1 MPQPAPLRKLVTC
14 LFTSLVNIVSISLLF
29 GCAGGGSS
37 TPPPPPPNPA
47 PTITSISP
55 SSLTEGATATTVTVN
70 GTGFIQSSTVLW
82 NQSARPTTYVSSSE
96 LQAAIPVTDLAVA
109 GTAQIVVS
117 NPSPGGGASGAATLT
132 INNPIPQVTSISPNT
147 VTLMSS
153 GTVVTLTGSGFVSNS
168 SVMINGIA
176 HASNYVNASQIQ
188 LTLQPGDVATVG
200 AIQISV
206 VNPAPGGGAA
216 TPNALNVVNPAP
228 AINSLNPAS
237 ITQGST
243 PSTLTITGTG
253 FLISSVVQF
262 NTGAHASNYVNST
275 TITVPLTANDL
286 ATPATIQITVV
297 NGSPG
302 GGASAPFALNIANY
316 SVPALTGIT
325 PATIFVNFPDTP
337 ASIQGSGFSASST
350 VYVNGNSLTITGWD
364 AADVYFTLPAADLT
378 SVGTLSFTVSNPG
391 TQSSNAVTIDVLPN
405 PAPVLTGIASS
416 SAAVGGPAFT
426 INVSGSNFVPSSVVQ
441 WNGSPRATTYINS
454 NQLTAM
460 ITATDIQSP
469 GNFSVTILNPV
480 PGGGLSSPAIF
491 TTYIGLS
498 ANDLVY
504 NPVTLLLYASVP
516 SAGGPSLGNSIV
528 PIDPFT
534 GGIGTPIFVG
544 SEPNKMALSS
554 DGTVIWVSLD
564 GADAVREVNLT
575 TQSAGLQFSLG
586 GGTGVYNPP
595 VKAQALAVLP
605 GSPQTIAVSTPIA
618 YIYSSTV
625 VIYDSGVARPNGQTS
640 NINCCSGVVGL
651 AFDSTGTKLYEAG
664 SGYGLAQVG
673 SSGISS
679 ASELNANVNT
689 NDLDV
694 DNGRAYLTNG
704 DVLDANTG
712 LQLGV
717 FSVAPSQNANGP
729 VVADSVLGKG
739 FVLVNPNFGSNYQIN
754 AYDLSTFV
762 LNGSLPVGGVNSF
775 YRSPTSLRRW
785 GQDGLAFTTGS
796 QVYILRSPVVRD
808 LSTSLADLSVTSSV
822 PASVATGTNL
832 TYQLTIANAGPVAA
846 TPATLI
852 DNIHDG
858 ASLQSVVPS
867 QGNCGGA
874 AVIYCNLGSLNS
886 GKSATVQITITPL
899 SPGPLTNTASV
910 SAPQGDPNPANN
922 TVVSTT
928 NATGSVYSAL
938 PTITSISPAFVQ
950 TGSSTFTLTVN
961 GSGFVSGS
969 VVQLNSTPLPTAFV
983 SETLLTAT
991 VDASDVTSL
1000 GWGWIN
1006 VTSPL
1011 PGGGTSSR
1019 LPLTTYNV
1027 ISLDVNRFSFD
1038 PFTRKLYASVPSTAT
1053 QVQGNSLVSIDPLT
1067 GSLGSPLQIGSEPN
1081 RVAESSDGQYLY
1093 IGLDGSKSLTRV
1105 DLTTQTQGPVYP
1117 FILPGTSPAS
1127 SFAAR
1132 DLAVAPGNDNLL
1144 AVDPGYASSGV
1155 GIVDISGSTATM
1167 RPIQAGIYTGSNITF
1182 PNATTVYTYDSDTTG
1197 AEFYRWAITSNG
1209 LSLENNTG
1217 YTINGIG
1224 GFAGGYELVNGLV
1237 YGFSGGV
1244 ADPTT
1249 TPPTQLGQFSVSS
1262 AQGSGQSIEGS
1273 GVAADPTLGRVFF
1286 LGETLAGS
1294 ANPVLLSF
1302 DSSRYVMLGM
1312 QQYTGAAQGI
1322 DLLRW
1327 GRDGLAWHST
1337 ANGAFGNSTP
1347 GSGQVFVMRGPF
1359 VLQEWYTTNP
1369 TPTLTSASP
1378 ASAVAGSGNFML
1390 TITGS
1395 NFVPGAVV
1403 LWNGTERSTTFV
1415 DPSHLKVAIPASDVA
1430 KSGAATLSVN
1440 NPGSNNS
1447 NSNSFAIN

>member
-1 MPQPAPLRKLVTC
+1 MFRPAPLRKLVTG
-14 LFTSLVNIVSISLLF
+14 LFVSLSVVISVSLLF
-29 GCAGGGSS
+29 GCAGGGAS
-37 TPPPPPPNPA
+37 TPPPTPQNPVPA
-47 PTITSISP
+47 ITSISP
-55 SSLTEGATATTVTVN
+55 SSVTEGATATTVTVN

-82 NQSARPTTYVSSSE
+82 NQSSRPTTYVSSSA
-96 LQAAIPVTDLAVA
+96 LQASIPVTDLAVA

-132 INNPIPQVTSISPNT
+132 INNPVPQVTSISPAT

-168 SVMINGIA
+168 SVMFNGIA
-176 HASNYVNASQIQ
+176 HGSSYVNATQIQ
-188 LTLQPGDVATVG
+188 VTLQPGDVATVG
-200 AIQISV
+200 AMQISV
-206 VNPAPGGGAA
+206 ANPAPGGGAT
-216 TPNALNVVNPAP
+216 TPNALNVVNPVP
-228 AINSLNPAS
+228 AINSLNPTS
-237 ITQGST
+237 IIPGSA

-262 NTGAHASNYVNST
+262 NGGVHASNYVNPT
-275 TITVPLTANDL
+275 TITVPLTANDV
-286 ATPATIQITVV
+286 ATPATIQVTVV
-297 NGSPG
+297 NGTPG
-302 GGASAPFALNIANY
+302 GGASAPSALNIATY
-316 SVPALTGIT
+316 SVPALTGST
-325 PATIFVNFPDTP
+325 PTSIFINFPDTP
-337 ASIQGSGFSASST
+337 VSIQGSGFSASST
-350 VYVNGNSLTITGWD
+350 IHVNGNPLSITGWD
-364 AADVYFTLPAADLT
+364 SGDVYFTLPAADLT
-378 SVGTLSFTVSNPG
+378 SLGTLSITVSNPG
-391 TQSSNAVTIDVLPN
+391 TQSSNAVTINVLPN

-441 WNGSPRATTYINS
+441 WNGSPRATTYVNS
-454 NQLTAM
+454 NQLTAT
-460 ITATDIQSP
+460 ITAADIQSP
-469 GNFSVTILNPV
+469 GNFNVTILNPT
-480 PGGGLSSPAIF
+480 PGGGLSTPAIF
-491 TTYIGLS
+491 TTFISLP

-516 SAGGPSLGNSIV
+516 SVGGASFGNSIV
-528 PIDPFT
+528 PIDPYT
-534 GGIGTPIFVG
+534 GVIGTPIFVG
-544 SEPNKMALSS
+544 SEPNKMALSN

-564 GADAVREVNLT
+564 GADAVREVNLS

-605 GSPQTIAVSTPIA
+605 GSPQTIAVSKPIA
-618 YIYSSTV
+618 YIYSSMVT
-625 VIYDSGVARPNGQTS
+625 IYDNGVARPNGQTS

-651 AFDSTGTKLYEAG
+651 AFDPTGTKLYEAG
-664 SGYGLAQVG
+664 SGYGLAQIG

-679 ASELNANVNT
+679 ASALNANVNT

-729 VVADSVLGKG
+729 VVADSALGKG

-762 LNGSLPVGGVNSF
+762 VNGSFPVSGVNSF
-775 YRSPTSLRRW
+775 YRNPSSLRRW
-785 GQDGLAFTTGS
+785 GQDGLAFTTGT
-796 QVYILRSPVVRD
+796 QVYILRSPMVRD
-808 LSTSLADLSVTSSV
+808 LSTSLADLSVASSV
-822 PASVATGTNL
+822 PASVSTGTNL
-832 TYQLTIANAGPVAA
+832 TYQLTISNAGPVAA
-846 TPATLI
+846 TPASLI
-852 DNIHDG
+852 DNIPDG
-858 ASLQSVVPS
+858 STLQSVVPS
-867 QGNCGGA
+867 QGKCSGA
-874 AVIYCNLGSLNS
+874 TVIYCNLGNLNA

-899 SPGPLTNTASV
+899 STGPLTNTASV

-922 TVVSTT
+922 TIVSTT

-938 PTITSISPAFVQ
+938 PAITSISPASVQ
-950 TGSSTFTLTVN
+950 EGSSTFTLTVN

-969 VVQLNSTPLPTAFV
+969 TVQLNSTPLPTSFV
-983 SETLLTAT
+983 SGTLLTAT

-1011 PGGGTSSR
+1011 PGGGASSS
-1019 LPLTTYNV
+1019 LPLTTYKV
-1027 ISLDVNRFSFD
+1027 ISLDVNRFTFD

-1081 RVAESSDGQYLY
+1081 RVAESSDGRYLY

-1117 FILPGTSPAS
+1117 V

-1167 RPIQAGIYTGSNITF
+1167 RPTQAGIYTGSNITF

-1197 AEFYRWAITSNG
+1197 AEFYRWNITSTG

-1273 GVAADPTLGRVFF
+1273 GVAAEPALGRVFF

-1302 DSSRYVMLGM
+1302 DSSRYVLVGM
-1312 QQYTGAAQGI
+1312 QQYTGAAQGV
-1322 DLLRW
+1322 DLIRW

-1337 ANGAFGNSTP
+1337 ANGAFGNATP
-1347 GSGQVFVMRGPF
+1347 GSGQVFLMRGPF
-1359 VLQEWYTTNP
+1359 VLQEWNTTSP

-1378 ASAVAGSGNFML
+1378 SNLAAGSGNFML
-1390 TITGS
+1390 SITGS

-1403 LWNGTERSTTFV
+1403 LWNGAERSTTFV
-1415 DPSHLKVAIPASDVA
+1415 DAAHLKAAIPSSDVA
-1430 KSGAATLSVN
+1430 KSGTATVSVN
-1440 NPGSNNS
+1440 NPGSS
-1447 NSNSFAIN
+1447 NSNTTLFTIN